1 MTSNASCLTAA
12 TATSTGTTMQVT
24 SVTPSVSIAAS
35 SNPACVGSN
44 VTFTATPTNG
54 GTPSYQWKLNGTNVG
69 TGVTYSNSTLVSG
82 DLVTCV
88 MTSNASCLTTATA
101 TSNAISMNM
110 STAATP
116 AISLAITSGA
126 NPLCQGSAIVFTA
139 STSNGGTS
147 PAYQWQVNGV
157 NAGTNSSTFS
167 TSSLVNNDVVSCV
180 LTSNA
185 ACVTSS
191 TASSTGL
198 TMTVNPLP
206 ATPTI
211 TQNSTSLT
219 SSSSTGNQWYLNGVA
234 IVGATDP
241 TYTAT
246 NNGNYTVVVSGNGCS
261 SITSAITTVS
271 TVGIN
276 EVTNVGSHFIIY
288 PNPSNGKFT
297 AVFTSTEIMK
307 YKVVLQNVL
316 GQIVYEEELKDF
328 SGLYTKDFDVTVYGK
343 GEYFLSI
350 INSKKQKMEKVI
362 VY

>member
-157 NAGTNSSTFS
+157 NAGTN
-167 TSSLVNNDVVSCV
+167 
-180 LTSNA
+180 
-185 ACVTSS
+185 
-191 TASSTGL
+191 SSTGL